1 MTWTRS
7 DHGEGVTEL
16 SYRKKRKQCS
26 MDMDMVAEEIELG
39 RIVREWSDGAKSSD
53 WQAFGSLCT
62 CSSARVFGLFGLRE
76 NEGFYRKYFFSVF
89 ILMVWTYLSL
99 VLLFCFNEDLAL
111 RS

>member
-53 WQAFGSLCT
+53 
-62 CSSARVFGLFGLRE
+62 
-76 NEGFYRKYFFSVF
+76 
-89 ILMVWTYLSL
+89 
-99 VLLFCFNEDLAL
+99 
-111 RS
+111 

>member
-39 RIVREWSDGAKSSD
+39 RILREWSDGAKSSD
-53 WQAFGSLCT
+53 WQAFGLLCT
-62 CSSARVFGLFGLRE
+62 CSSARVFGLFGLKHHS
-76 NEGFYRKYFFSVF
+76 NSIFIYQFS
-89 ILMVWTYLSL
+89 
-99 VLLFCFNEDLAL
+99 
-111 RS
+111 